1 MNDSI
6 KTIRDAVE
14 AFRHF
19 FEDVSG
25 RPSSS
30 MAYPPKLIYY
40 FLKMYK
46 NKVSYEDKYIKS
58 KTSSGIN
65 VELTIPCVELIKVD
79 QVECPCAPASGCQFF
94 KSKHPLPKMMN
105 GMLNAV
111 TLIKQH
117 SSQKNYGIFTFVD
130 WYSFEDK
137 INSRIKAQA
146 YQPYFT
152 LKNINSKIH
161 LYVYAN
167 TGEYENL
174 KAVSI
179 VGIFADILDV
189 LSFPTCG
196 QTTNIVCNPLDEE
209 FMIEDEIQSK
219 VFELTYRALL
229 GFKGASRGTDNST
242 N

>member
-146 YQPYFT
+146 YQPT
-152 LKNINSKIH
+152 L
-161 LYVYAN
+161 L
-167 TGEYENL
+167 
-174 KAVSI
+174 
-179 VGIFADILDV
+179 
-189 LSFPTCG
+189 
-196 QTTNIVCNPLDEE
+196 
-209 FMIEDEIQSK
+209 
-219 VFELTYRALL
+219 
-229 GFKGASRGTDNST
+229 
-242 N
+242 